1 MRLSW
6 AAIQYLWV
14 DRPVSRAT
22 RTELP
27 SREESG
33 DYLFLRSDNADPEG
47 ARLPLSSVPS
57 GDTPFEVCLL
67 RAGI

>member
-57 GDTPFEVCLL
+57 
-67 RAGI
+67 